1 MKQEQEWDDLELEA
15 PIIPDSKDENKYINS
30 GWKFYVKT
38 RKDLSTYWEDFNG
51 ATSKGR
57 PKYRTVR
64 EFIKSTFKRKEDRD
78 LFYTMVCPYNEYELL
93 SSVDYGKS
101 SKKVI
106 PWLGDWYKRRKNG
119 YWQENNSVYLKS
131 LQKSIKENLESN
143 QAIKASAPFL
153 IQEMMR
159 YARLQSKIEQAF
171 GGEPFLDEAPTT
183 PANRKRFEVFIM
195 MLSSVTKVKVKL
207 IHEWMRIHGVNPREP
222 NQMWNMA
229 TLAQQ
234 FGQVGAAGALTGV
247 ASGIMLQNPNGPP
260 TNLSRD
266 TLLLAENI
274 HQHSMDFAEV
284 KEKVIEV
291 INPLDKVDKVKTN
304 GKHSTQ

>member
-1 MKQEQEWDDLELEA
+1 
-15 PIIPDSKDENKYINS
+15 
-30 GWKFYVKT
+30 
-38 RKDLSTYWEDFNG
+38 
-51 ATSKGR
+51 
-57 PKYRTVR
+57 
-64 EFIKSTFKRKEDRD
+64 
-78 LFYTMVCPYNEYELL
+78 
-93 SSVDYGKS
+93 
-101 SKKVI
+101 
-106 PWLGDWYKRRKNG
+106 
-119 YWQENNSVYLKS
+119 
-131 LQKSIKENLESN
+131 
-143 QAIKASAPFL
+143 
-153 IQEMMR
+153 
-159 YARLQSKIEQAF
+159 
-171 GGEPFLDEAPTT
+171 
-183 PANRKRFEVFIM
+183 
-195 MLSSVTKVKVKL
+195 
-207 IHEWMRIHGVNPREP
+207 
-222 NQMWNMA
+222 MA